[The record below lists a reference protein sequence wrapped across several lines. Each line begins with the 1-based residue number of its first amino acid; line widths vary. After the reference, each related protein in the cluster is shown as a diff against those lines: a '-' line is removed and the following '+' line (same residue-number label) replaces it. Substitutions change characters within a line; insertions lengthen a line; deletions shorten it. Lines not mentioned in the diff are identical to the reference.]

1 MASVWVLGHSEPRRL
16 QETLQRKIRDCCMS
30 SDVDDGSV
38 FVTNVTYLRTSP
50 SRLESAATYRPPMRQ
65 WVHER

>member
-30 SDVDDGSV
+30 SDVDMEVSSSP
-38 FVTNVTYLRTSP
+38 TSP
-50 SRLESAATYRPPMRQ
+50 IYAPVLPASNPLQPTGRR
-65 WVHER
+65 